1 MIIYNP
7 TSKKRVPL
15 MIYRTSLTMAL
26 CSLVLLAMSVS
37 FLPSS
42 IVQTSFAQSTSS
54 SSISEIPLSQEQQGQ
69 RGDQLAQLDAARQQ
83 YLSAWNNTAFTSQF
97 DVFIAEGSDLGYGI
111 YREHIPANVFRPGET
126 IVLYVEPVGYG
137 HQPITDSATIN
148 EEGGSGSATGGSSV
162 SATSDT
168 TLYVMNMT
176 ADYIISDSTGSE
188 LQTIEDVPVGNLV
201 SHRQNLE
208 LFLTLT
214 LRQDQPFPVGDYIVT
229 YVVHDQVTGQSFQLD
244 RSITI
249 DDNAATGALPLPG
262 NNNDSV
268 EPSLPQQQLEERSQ
282 ALET

>member
-148 EEGGSGSATGGSSV
+148 EEGGSATGGSSV